1 MRLRQLCRNMAANVT
16 GRSVVGRL
24 PLGRAV
30 LGAVPPATAALS
42 AFDTGQG
49 RANAQMELMNAFGWR
64 GLPSPPTD
72 EQTIAFDQASQT
84 QRMPMMRASALEIP
98 ADISPDAAARADAEA
113 ASASLHPRVQ
123 ARLNRMLGGG
133 ASNEEG
139 AQFLNQTVR

>member
-72 EQTIAFDQASQT
+72 EQTISSSQASQAE
-84 QRMPMMRASALEIP
+84 RMPMMRASALEIP
-98 ADISPDAAARADAEA
+98 ADISPDAPARADAGG
-113 ASASLHPRVQ
+113 ASASLPPPL
-123 ARLNRMLGGG
+123 AAGANRTPCRR
-133 ASNEEG
+133 A
-139 AQFLNQTVR
+139 